1 MPIIRISG
9 KLVYFAHV
17 PRAAGTS
24 VERYLRAR
32 FGPLA
37 FADPAYLSVPEPM
50 RWTRSSPQHV
60 TREAL
65 DRLFPDRF
73 FDASFAIVRHPYD
86 RLHSVFLRQRDI
98 EQTIPEGTVFAD
110 WVASLPQPRFALDN
124 HTRPMLDFIPKGAR
138 IFRLEDGLGQVVDW
152 LDDIAGNSRGPREI
166 GVSNSHAER
175 LAILGRDP
183 EPPIPE
189 PDASLR
195 RAITDRY
202 AADVYWCRYTPR
214 KERHAMTKEQPT
226 RTVVLHYHLF
236 KNAGTSLDQVLKR
249 NFGDRWVTREFSMAG
264 GDNSADLAKWIEDN
278 PDAVAFSTH
287 TGIGPVP
294 EVPGVRVVSVMLLRD
309 PIARIRSAYRFE
321 RNQEADTFGA
331 RLAKETD
338 LEGYVRTRLKNP
350 ADRQC
355 RDFQCSRLAPMIPG
369 DAPELDRAIAAA
381 RDLGVLGNVGDFDAF
396 LSKLAAV
403 LKEPFPDFTWESVQ
417 ANVSK
422 PAKKA
427 EANSEAVTELLE
439 KANQNDL
446 RLLETL
452 FETGG
457 PQAG

>member
-37 FADPAYLSVPEPM
+37 FADPGYLSVPEGA

-60 TREAL
+60 TRDAL
-65 DRLFPDRF
+65 DRLFPAGF
-73 FDASFAIVRHPYD
+73 FDASFAIVRNPYD

-98 EQTIPEGTVFAD
+98 EQTIPADMSFAD
-110 WVASLPQPRFALDN
+110 WVGSLPQPRFALDN

-152 LDDIAGNSRGPREI
+152 LDDLAGNSRGPREI

-175 LAILGRDP
+175 LAFLGRETDTQ
-183 EPPIPE
+183 IPQTDE
-189 PDASLR
+189 SLR
-195 RAITDRY
+195 RAIIDRY
-202 AADVYWCRYTPR
+202 AADVYWCGYTPR
-214 KERHAMTKEQPT
+214 KERPSMTNEQPT
-226 RTVVLHYHLF
+226 RTVILHYHLF
-236 KNAGTSLDQVLKR
+236 KNAGTSLDEILKR
-249 NFGDRWVTREFSMAG
+249 NFQERWVTREFSMAG
-264 GDNSADLAKWIEDN
+264 GDNSAELAKWIESE
-278 PDAVAFSTH
+278 PEAVAFSTH

-294 EVPGVRVVSVMLLRD
+294 EVPGVRILTVMILRD

-321 RNQEADTFGA
+321 RNQKADTFGA

-369 DAPELDRAIAAA
+369 EAPELDRAIAAA
-381 RDLGVLGNVGDFDAF
+381 RDLDALGNVADFDGF
-396 LSKLAAV
+396 LARLAEV
-403 LKEPFPDFTWESVQ
+403 LKEPFPEFTWESVQ

-427 EANSEAVTELLE
+427 EANSEEVTALLE

-446 RLLETL
+446 KLVDVL
-452 FETGG
+452 FPEK
-457 PQAG
+457 PAPAD